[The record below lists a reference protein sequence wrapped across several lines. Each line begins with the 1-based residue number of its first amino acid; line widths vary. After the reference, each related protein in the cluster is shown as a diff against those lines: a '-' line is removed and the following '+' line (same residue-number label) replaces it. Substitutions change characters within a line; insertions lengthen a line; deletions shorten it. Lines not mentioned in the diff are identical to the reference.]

1 MNEEKINKD
10 LEEIETINIELDHR
24 EKVLEITALKDDLR
38 KLKGKALV
46 DNVVTK
52 HTIDPE
58 MLKIDVESLTPKL
71 LNKKTAHSAYL
82 STLGKKLRRIPS
94 TVLADLNFRQYKE
107 IVNDSANTNIPS
119 LIRILKLNVLSN
131 DMCVL
136 DFINN
141 DMCVLD
147 FINNVNA
154 RVKSKSVKKSSK
166 RKVWK
171 PTGKVFTNIDTSGDL
186 LKSKTN
192 VPDSKS
198 KVPKSISANKK
209 EPSQSWGSIV
219 FDVPSSSLNEMQ
231 VLANLENDHV
241 AKIVG
246 YGDFLDWAKFEK
258 VHLCS
263 ACAMGKRKKKPYKP
277 KSEDTNQEKLYL
289 LHMDL
294 CGLMRVASVNG
305 NKYILAIVDDY
316 SQFTWVNC
324 LRSKDETLDFI
335 NQVSQDD
342 PKEVAIACYTQNRSV
357 IRLHHGKTPYEL
369 LHDKLPDLSFFHD
382 LLFQPL
388 FDELLTHL
396 PSVDHPSTEV
406 IDPIA
411 EVVAPEPTTS
421 TGSPSSTTVDQ
432 DAPSPSNSQTTPE
445 T

>member
-1 MNEEKINKD
+1 MNEDTIKKD
-10 LEEIETINIELDHR
+10 IKKIETINIELDHKSVEISDLNASLQ
-24 EKVLEITALKDDLR
+24 EKVLEITTLKDDLR

-52 HTIDPE
+52 HSIDPE

-324 LRSKDETLDFI
+324 LRSDKGLEFVNQTLREYYEKVGISYETSVARSRQQNGVVERRNHMLIEAAHTMLIYAKDPVDR
-335 NQVSQDD
+335 
-342 PKEVAIACYTQNRSV
+342 P
-357 IRLHHGKTPYEL
+357 TP
-369 LHDKLPDLSFFHD
+369 
-382 LLFQPL
+382 
-388 FDELLTHL
+388 
-396 PSVDHPSTEV
+396 EV
-406 IDPIA
+406 IALIA
-411 EVVAPEPTTS
+411 EVVAPDPAAS
-421 TGSPSSTTVDQ
+421 TGSHS
-432 DAPSPSNSQTTPE
+432 
-445 T
+445 